1 VLFIFFG
8 SLILFYGT
16 VFFTP
21 LLFGLLI
28 AVIMYPACKKMEEKG
43 ISRNATIGIVLL
55 FVTLLMGGIIGL
67 LEAQISIFLDK
78 LPLISGQLEGSSA
91 RVMLWFADGFG
102 ISATDQTVFFQR
114 FTTNPENSVAK
125 ITTSIFSATVATLVV
140 MLLTPVFSALFLY
153 HRGTFVRF
161 LESIVSRE

>member
-1 VLFIFFG
+1 
-8 SLILFYGT
+8 
-16 VFFTP
+16 
-21 LLFGLLI
+21 
-28 AVIMYPACKKMEEKG
+28 
-43 ISRNATIGIVLL
+43 
-55 FVTLLMGGIIGL
+55 
-67 LEAQISIFLDK
+67 
-78 LPLISGQLEGSSA
+78 LPLISGRLEGSSA

-125 ITTSIFSATVATLVV
+125 ITTSIFSTTVATLVV